1 MVELNGMGLR
11 REMLTV
17 PLAVIIATKNR
28 SEAIERYALASL
40 ERSAFR
46 DFVCVVWD
54 ASDDDRTRRAA
65 EDGAWTFPI
74 RYLKAPR
81 PGLTS
86 QRNDAVD
93 HVLEHIPSVR
103 YVLFIDDDSEL
114 SQDALEGVLQTFE
127 NEDVWG
133 VNVPHAPVL
142 KGDGTKEV
150 QKKLR
155 VSSRSRV
162 MTSYLYNR
170 GTCPEPHGID
180 VDWLSG
186 CGMAFRREVFGELGL
201 RFPEEF
207 QRFGG
212 YALGEDSALSCYLH
226 RKMGRKLKNA
236 VSGTLR
242 HYAAGGA
249 RLNVANMVASK
260 WYNFHLLFDCLYDDV
275 RGPRLLWLKV
285 KFKLFM
291 LAAALKLLFRARSLD
306 LLSLFRG
313 IGSARAALREFHA
326 KRSVKTLIRRIDGT
340 EEK

>member
-1 MVELNGMGLR
+1 
-11 REMLTV
+11 MLTV

-54 ASDDDRTRRAA
+54 ASDDERTRKAV
-65 EDGAWTFPI
+65 EDGAWTFPL
-74 RYLKAPR
+74 RYFKAPR
-81 PGLTS
+81 SGLTS

-93 HVLEHIPSVR
+93 YVLEHIPSAR

-114 SQDALEGVLQTFE
+114 SRDALEGVLRTFGDE
-127 NEDVWG
+127 GVWG

-142 KGDGTKEV
+142 GGDGSEG
-150 QKKLR
+150 QEIR
-155 VSSRSRV
+155 RRARASSSKSRV
-162 MTSYLYNR
+162 MTSYLHNR
-170 GTCPEPHGID
+170 GTCPEPNDID

-201 RFPEEF
+201 RFPEAF

-212 YALGEDSALSCYLH
+212 YALGEDLALSFYLH
-226 RKMGRKLKNA
+226 KKTGRKLKNA
-236 VSGTLR
+236 VSGTLK

-249 RLNVANMVASK
+249 RLNVANMAASK
-260 WYNFHLLFDCLYDDV
+260 WYNFHLLFECLYDDV

-313 IGSARAALREFHA
+313 IDSACSALREFHA
-326 KRSVKTLIRRIDGT
+326 ERRIETLFFRVQQKQD
-340 EEK
+340 KNKIKR

>member
-1 MVELNGMGLR
+1 MMGLR
-11 REMLTV
+11 REMSTV
-17 PLAVIIATKNR
+17 PLAVIVATKNR

-54 ASDDDRTRRAA
+54 ASDDERTRKVV
-65 EDGAWTFPI
+65 EGAWTFPI
-74 RYLKAPR
+74 RYFEAPR

-114 SQDALEGVLQTFE
+114 SQDSLEGVLQTFE

-133 VNVPHAPVL
+133 VNVPHAPILEEDGNREKEIRNKVL
-142 KGDGTKEV
+142 A
-150 QKKLR
+150 
-155 VSSRSRV
+155 SSRSRV

-186 CGMAFRREVFGELGL
+186 CGMAFRREVFGELEL

-207 QRFGG
+207 QHFGG
-212 YALGEDSALSCYLH
+212 YALGEDLALSFYLH
-226 RKMGRKLKNA
+226 KKTGRKLKNA
-236 VSGTLR
+236 VSGTLK

-249 RLNVANMVASK
+249 RLNVANMAASK
-260 WYNFHLLFDCLYDDV
+260 WYNFHLLFECLYDDV
-275 RGPRLLWLKV
+275 RGPRLLWLKI

-291 LAAALKLLFRARSLD
+291 LAAALKLLKRARSFDVASVL
-306 LLSLFRG
+306 RG
-313 IGSARAALREFHA
+313 IAAAKRALYEFHA
-326 KRSVKTLIRRIDGT
+326 NRDIRTLICRPGENAV
-340 EEK
+340 EEND

>member
-1 MVELNGMGLR
+1 
-11 REMLTV
+11 MLTV

-54 ASDDDRTRRAA
+54 ASDDERTRKAV
-65 EDGAWTFPI
+65 EDGAWTFPL
-74 RYLKAPR
+74 RYFKAPR
-81 PGLTS
+81 SGLTS

-93 HVLEHIPSVR
+93 YVLEHIPSAR

-114 SQDALEGVLQTFE
+114 SRDALEGVLRTFGDE
-127 NEDVWG
+127 GVWG

-142 KGDGTKEV
+142 GGDGSEG
-150 QKKLR
+150 QEIR
-155 VSSRSRV
+155 RRARASSSKSRV
-162 MTSYLYNR
+162 MTSYLHNR
-170 GTCPEPHGID
+170 GTCPEPNDID

-201 RFPEEF
+201 RFPEAF

-212 YALGEDSALSCYLH
+212 YALGEDLALSFYLH

-249 RLNVANMVASK
+249 RLNIANMAASK
-260 WYNFHLLFDCLYDDV
+260 WYNFHLLFECLYDDV

-313 IGSARAALREFHA
+313 IDSACSALREFHVE
-326 KRSVKTLIRRIDGT
+326 RSIKTLFRRIDGT

>member
-1 MVELNGMGLR
+1 
-11 REMLTV
+11 MLTV

-54 ASDDDRTRRAA
+54 ASDDERTRKAV
-65 EDGAWTFPI
+65 EDGAWTFPL
-74 RYLKAPR
+74 RYFKAPR
-81 PGLTS
+81 SGLTS

-93 HVLEHIPSVR
+93 YVLEHIPSAR

-114 SQDALEGVLQTFE
+114 SRDALEGVLRTFGDE
-127 NEDVWG
+127 GVWG

-142 KGDGTKEV
+142 GGDGSEG
-150 QKKLR
+150 QEIR
-155 VSSRSRV
+155 RRARASSSKSRV
-162 MTSYLYNR
+162 MTSYLHNR
-170 GTCPEPHGID
+170 GTCPEPNDID

-201 RFPEEF
+201 RFPEAF

-212 YALGEDSALSCYLH
+212 YALGEDLALSFYLH

-249 RLNVANMVASK
+249 RLNVANMAASK
-260 WYNFHLLFDCLYDDV
+260 WYNFHLLFECLYDDV

-313 IGSARAALREFHA
+313 VVAAKRALREFHEN
-326 KRSVKTLIRRIDGT
+326 RDIRTLICQLGKNARS
-340 EEK
+340 

>member
-1 MVELNGMGLR
+1 
-11 REMLTV
+11 MLTV

-40 ERSAFR
+40 ERSTFR
-46 DFVCVVWD
+46 DFACVVWD
-54 ASDDDRTRRAA
+54 ASDDERTRKVV
-65 EDGAWTFPI
+65 EDGAWTFPL
-74 RYLKAPR
+74 RYFKAPR
-81 PGLTS
+81 SGLTS

-93 HVLEHIPSVR
+93 HVLEHIPSAR
-103 YVLFIDDDSEL
+103 HVLFIDDDSEL
-114 SQDALEGVLQTFE
+114 SEDALEGVLRTFGDE
-127 NEDVWG
+127 EVWG
-133 VNVPHAPVL
+133 VNVPHAPIL
-142 KGDGTKEV
+142 EGDGNEGKEIR
-150 QKKLR
+150 KETR
-155 VSSRSRV
+155 ASSGSRI
-162 MTSYLYNR
+162 MTSYLHNR
-170 GTCPEPHGID
+170 GTCPEPNGID

-201 RFPEEF
+201 RFPEVF

-212 YALGEDSALSCYLH
+212 YALGEDLALSFYLH
-226 RKMGRKLKNA
+226 KKKGRKLKNA

-249 RLNVANMVASK
+249 RLNVANMAASK

-291 LAAALKLLFRARSLD
+291 FAAALKLLFRARSLD

>member
-1 MVELNGMGLR
+1 MINA
-11 REMLTV
+11 

-28 SEAIERYALASL
+28 SESIERYALASL

-54 ASDDDRTRRAA
+54 ASDDDRTRKTA
-65 EDGAWTFPI
+65 EDGGWTFPL
-74 RYLKAPR
+74 RYFKAPR

-86 QRNDAVD
+86 QRNDAAD
-93 HVLEHIPSVR
+93 YVLEHIPSVR

-114 SQDALEGVLQTFE
+114 SQDALEGVLQTFVDE
-127 NEDVWG
+127 EVWG
-133 VNVPHAPVL
+133 VNVPHAPIL
-142 KGDGTKEV
+142 EGDGNEGKEIR
-150 QKKLR
+150 KK
-155 VSSRSRV
+155 SRASFGSRV

-180 VDWLSG
+180 VAWLR

-212 YALGEDSALSCYLH
+212 YALGEDSALSFYLH

-249 RLNVANMVASK
+249 RLNVANMAASK
-260 WYNFHLLFDCLYDDV
+260 WYNFHLLFECLYDDV
-275 RGPRLLWLKV
+275 RGPRLLWLKIQ
-285 KFKLFM
+285 FKLFM
-291 LAAALKLLFRARSLD
+291 LAAALRLLKRARSFDVISVL
-306 LLSLFRG
+306 RG
-313 IGSARAALREFHA
+313 IASAKRALYEFHVN
-326 KRSVKTLIRRIDGT
+326 RDIRTLICRSN
-340 EEK
+340 EESNFMGEQ